1 VIQTE
6 RADAV
11 NYLVLYIICFV
22 HLAGNRKTT
31 LTNELKDINLGG
43 VATSAQLDL
52 L

>member
-11 NYLVLYIICFV
+11 NYLVLYIIYCV